1 VYVDVAEAVG
11 EGVLLGV
18 FEAGRVAVRSGV
30 FVAVADAVEVEV
42 NVCVGVLVGVDDGVY
57 VIVGVNVTVGGL
69 PVKVKDP
76 EVFHSL
82 PIKICTS

>member
-1 VYVDVAEAVG
+1 MADAVE

-18 FEAGRVAVRSGV
+18 FEAGRVAVGSGT
-30 FVAVADAVEVEV
+30 FVAVADDVGVELGISE
-42 NVCVGVLVGVDDGVY
+42 GVLVGVD
-57 VIVGVNVTVGGL
+57 VGVNVNVGGL

-76 EVFHSL
+76 EDFHSL

>member
-1 VYVDVAEAVG
+1 MAEAVE
-11 EGVLLGV
+11 EGGLLGV
-18 FEAGRVAVRSGV
+18 FEAGRVAVGSGAFVVVADDVGVEVGSSEGV
-30 FVAVADAVEVEV
+30 FV
-42 NVCVGVLVGVDDGVY
+42 GVD
-57 VIVGVNVTVGGL
+57 VGVNVIVGGL